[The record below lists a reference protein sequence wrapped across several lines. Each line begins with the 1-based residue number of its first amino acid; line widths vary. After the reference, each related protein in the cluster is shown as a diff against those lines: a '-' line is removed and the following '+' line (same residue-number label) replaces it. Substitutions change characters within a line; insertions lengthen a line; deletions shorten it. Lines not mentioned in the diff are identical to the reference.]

1 MGWGERRRL
10 HRRSEGGDAPP
21 ETMTGVRGVRGA
33 TTVEADDPT
42 AIVEATREMLAA
54 LIEANGIDPEQV
66 AGAWFTTSPDLHS
79 EFPAVAARQLGWVDV
94 PLICG
99 QEMDVPYANSRSI
112 PRCVRVLILVNTERS
127 QREVCHV
134 YLRGARAIKEELERA
149 RTGQLPEPA
158 TASHGQRPSEVHR

>member
-1 MGWGERRRL
+1 VT
-10 HRRSEGGDAPP
+10 A
-21 ETMTGVRGVRGA
+21 VRGIRGA
-33 TTVEADDPT
+33 TTVEVDDPEG
-42 AIVEATREMLAA
+42 IVEATTEMLTA

-79 EFPAVAARQLGWVDV
+79 EFPAVAARRLGWVDV

-99 QEMDVPYANSRSI
+99 QEMDVPYANTRSI

-127 QREVCHV
+127 QREVHHA

-149 RTGQLPEPA
+149 RSGRLPEPA
-158 TASHGQRPSEVHR
+158 TAVHGPRPSEVH

>member
-1 MGWGERRRL
+1 
-10 HRRSEGGDAPP
+10 
-21 ETMTGVRGVRGA
+21 MTAVRGIRGA
-33 TTVEADDPT
+33 TTVEVDDPEG
-42 AIVEATREMLAA
+42 IVEATTEMLTA

-79 EFPAVAARQLGWVDV
+79 EFPAVAARRLGWVDV

-99 QEMDVPYANSRSI
+99 QEMDVPYANPRSI

-127 QREVCHV
+127 QREVHHA

-149 RTGQLPEPA
+149 RSGRLPEPA
-158 TASHGQRPSEVHR
+158 TAVHGPRPSEVH

>member
-1 MGWGERRRL
+1 
-10 HRRSEGGDAPP
+10 
-21 ETMTGVRGVRGA
+21 MTAVRGVRGA
-33 TTVEADDPT
+33 TTVEVDDPEG
-42 AIVEATREMLAA
+42 IVEATGEMLTA

-79 EFPAVAARQLGWVDV
+79 EFPAVAARRLGWVDV

-99 QEMDVPYANSRSI
+99 QEMDVPYANTRSI

-127 QREVCHV
+127 QREVHHV

-149 RTGQLPEPA
+149 RAGRLPEPA
-158 TASHGQRPSEVHR
+158 TAVHGPRPSEVHR

>member
-1 MGWGERRRL
+1 
-10 HRRSEGGDAPP
+10 
-21 ETMTGVRGVRGA
+21 MTAVRGIRGA
-33 TTVEADDPT
+33 TTVEVDDPEG
-42 AIVEATREMLAA
+42 IVEATTEMLSA

-79 EFPAVAARQLGWVDV
+79 EFPAVAARRLGWVDV

-99 QEMDVPYANSRSI
+99 QEMDVPYANTRSI

-127 QREVCHV
+127 QREVHHA

-149 RTGQLPEPA
+149 RSGRLPEPA
-158 TASHGQRPSEVHR
+158 TAVHGPRPSEVH